1 MSRTTIL
8 TEWPHALNRY
18 DCAMILGCVQSTVT
32 VWSKQGMPVLEDG
45 RYDLAAVI
53 KWRVSK
59 AISDA
64 KRGNVDDKKTEA
76 EIAKLNRENEKRD
89 IELAKLKGENIK
101 RSEHETMMA
110 GFARQFVNTV
120 NQETS
125 EFSTKVVGIS
135 SIDIA
140 FTRMNELARN
150 IFTRILGKSD
160 GENKKI

>member
-1 MSRTTIL
+1 MGMPMSDDGRFDI
-8 TEWPHALNRY
+8 AK
-18 DCAMILGCVQSTVT
+18 CVQ
-32 VWSKQGMPVLEDG
+32 
-45 RYDLAAVI
+45 
-53 KWRVSK
+53 WRISK
-59 AISDA
+59 AISDT
-64 KRGNVDDKKTEA
+64 KRGSAGDKKTEA

-125 EFSTKVVGIS
+125 EFSAKVVGIS